1 MRSNSYVLFSLAWF
15 SFRLASLSFSS
26 KLNYEFFIS
35 VISFWHFSM
44 LDSSE
49 SFCWMSWNMSLVSSF
64 SFRSITEVFYNCWR

>member
-1 MRSNSYVLFSLAWF
+1 MRSNSYVLLSFARV

-26 KLNYEFFIS
+26 VFNYEFFIS

-49 SFCWMSWNMSLVSSF
+49 SFYWMSWNMSRVMSF
-64 SFRSITEVFYNCWR
+64 SFKSIPEVFYNC